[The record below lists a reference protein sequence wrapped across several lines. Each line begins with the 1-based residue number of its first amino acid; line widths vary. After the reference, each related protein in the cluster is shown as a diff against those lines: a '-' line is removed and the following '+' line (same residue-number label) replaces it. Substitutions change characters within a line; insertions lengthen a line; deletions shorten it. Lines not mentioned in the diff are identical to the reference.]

1 MDFRYHRNI
10 CQNIYKLCTNFR
22 KKNQTSEEE
31 ENWGQSSIV
40 GVWQHEASGHRW
52 SWALHAHMHH
62 VGQPHLPANVFF
74 FLTRS
79 LRRSSSCSCIRERV
93 VPSSHSHPRA
103 SVPTLEEEQGA
114 QCQTASY
121 LVVRTWLCRGR
132 VPSIA
137 GRARVRACCQS
148 PERRTVSKSDGRQ
161 SAQRPIK
168 PKVERPKNR
177 MTQTMETT
185 DQWWTEKQW
194 VDWNFHN

>member
-1 MDFRYHRNI
+1 MHKF
-10 CQNIYKLCTNFR
+10 Q
-22 KKNQTSEEE
+22 KKNSDMRGRGELRAEL
-31 ENWGQSSIV
+31 
-40 GVWQHEASGHRW
+40 HRW
-52 SWALHAHMHH
+52 CVAARGLWSPLRAGHYMLICTTS
-62 VGQPHLPANVFF
+62 GSRTCLRTSFF
-74 FLTRS
+74 FTRS

-132 VPSIA
+132 VPSTA

-148 PERRTVSKSDGRQ
+148 AERRTVSKSDSRQ

-168 PKVERPKNR
+168 PKIERPKNR
-177 MTQTMETT
+177 LTQTMEITGR
-185 DQWWTEKQW
+185 WRTEK
-194 VDWNFHN
+194 

>member
-22 KKNQTSEEE
+22 KKIRHQRKRRTEGRAPSLVCGSTRPLVTVGAGHYMLICTTS
-31 ENWGQSSIV
+31 GSRTCLRTS
-40 GVWQHEASGHRW
+40 
-52 SWALHAHMHH
+52 
-62 VGQPHLPANVFF
+62 FF
-74 FLTRS
+74 STRS

-132 VPSIA
+132 VPSTA

-168 PKVERPKNR
+168 PKIERPKNR
-177 MTQTMETT
+177 LTQTMEITGR
-185 DQWWTEKQW
+185 
-194 VDWNFHN
+194 

>member
-22 KKNQTSEEE
+22 KK
-31 ENWGQSSIV
+31 IR
-40 GVWQHEASGHRW
+40 HHRKRRTEGRAPSLVCGSTRPLVTGW

-62 VGQPHLPANVFF
+62 VGQPHLRANVFF
-74 FLTRS
+74 FTRS
-79 LRRSSSCSCIRERV
+79 LRRSSSCSYIRERV

-132 VPSIA
+132 VPSTA
-137 GRARVRACCQS
+137 GRARLHACCQS
-148 PERRTVSKSDGRQ
+148 AERRTVSKSDGRQ
-161 SAQRPIK
+161 SALSAQSS
-168 PKVERPKNR
+168 PKSKGPKIG
-177 MTQTMETT
+177 
-185 DQWWTEKQW
+185 
-194 VDWNFHN
+194 

>member
-1 MDFRYHRNI
+1 MHKFQEKKIRH
-10 CQNIYKLCTNFR
+10 QR
-22 KKNQTSEEE
+22 KRTEGRAPSLVC
-31 ENWGQSSIV
+31 GSTRPLV
-40 GVWQHEASGHRW
+40 TVA

-93 VPSSHSHPRA
+93 VPSSQSHPRA

-132 VPSIA
+132 VPSTA
-137 GRARVRACCQS
+137 GRARVRESCQS
-148 PERRTVSKSDGRQ
+148 AERRTVSKSDDRQ
-161 SAQRPIK
+161 SAQGPIK
-168 PKVERPKNR
+168 PKIERPKNR
-177 MTQTMETT
+177 LTQTMKTYGI
-185 DQWWTEKQW
+185 KS
-194 VDWNFHN
+194 NMRGFSLY